1 MADTHITETATTETS
16 ITVYST
22 TWCPDCH
29 RTKAF
34 LSSKQ
39 VNYTEVD
46 IEQAPEAADIVAQH
60 NNGKHV
66 VPTLEI
72 GGQFYGNPS
81 LRDLKS
87 LIAN

>member
-1 MADTHITETATTETS
+1 MTDTQV
-16 ITVYST
+16 TVYST

-34 LSSKQ
+34 LNSKN
-39 VNYTEVD
+39 VAYHEVD
-46 IEQAPEAADIVAQH
+46 IEATPEAATIVAQH

-72 GGQFYGNPS
+72 GGRFYGNPS
-81 LRDLKS
+81 LRDLKT
-87 LIAN
+87 LLPN